1 MSFVL
6 LSVDHIIA
14 IHDEVL
20 EINELQGL
28 AGDKS
33 LEGALS
39 RVDNRLTYGLID
51 DIYSLAASYATAISQ
66 AHCFNDGNKRTA
78 FQVLELVLDLNG
90 IQVIWDVEAVGQ
102 KIVLLSQSKLDEA
115 DLAQWL
121 RRVIVS
127 ILKISRRAIT
137 RISNVW
143 WRINQVNLT

>member
-1 MSFVL
+1 MSFLL

-20 EINELQGL
+20 EPNELQGM

-39 RVDNRLTYGLID
+39 RVENRLNYGLMD

-66 AHCFNDGNKRTA
+66 AHCFKDATKRTA
-78 FQVLELVLDLNG
+78 FQVMDLILDLNG
-90 IQVIWDVEAVGQ
+90 INVTWDIEAVGQ

-121 RRVIVS
+121 RRVIV
-127 ILKISRRAIT
+127 
-137 RISNVW
+137 
-143 WRINQVNLT
+143 

>member
-1 MSFVL
+1 MSFIL
-6 LSVDHIIA
+6 LTGEHVIA

-20 EINELQGL
+20 EPNELQGM

-39 RVDNRLTYGLID
+39 RVDNRLKYGLIE
-51 DIYSLAASYATAISQ
+51 DIYSLAASYAAAVSQ

-78 FQVLELVLDLNG
+78 FQVMDIILDING
-90 IQVIWDVEAVGQ
+90 INAIWDVEEVGQ

-121 RRVIVS
+121 RRVAV
-127 ILKISRRAIT
+127 
-137 RISNVW
+137 
-143 WRINQVNLT
+143 

>member
-1 MSFVL
+1 MSFIL

-20 EINELQGL
+20 ELHELQGM
-28 AGDKS
+28 ARDKS

-39 RVDNRLTYGLID
+39 KVDNRLKYGLME
-51 DIYSLAASYATAISQ
+51 DIYSLAASYAVAVSQ

-78 FQVLELVLDLNG
+78 FQVMDLILDLNA
-90 IQVIWDVEAVGQ
+90 INAIWGAEAVWQ

-121 RRVIVS
+121 RRVT
-127 ILKISRRAIT
+127 A
-137 RISNVW
+137 
-143 WRINQVNLT
+143 

>member
-1 MSFVL
+1 MSFLL

-20 EINELQGL
+20 EPNELQGM

-39 RVDNRLTYGLID
+39 RVENRLNYGLVE
-51 DIYSLAASYATAISQ
+51 DIYSLAASYAVAVSQ

-78 FQVLELVLDLNG
+78 FQVMDLILDLNG
-90 IQVIWDVEAVGQ
+90 INVTWDVEVVGQ

-121 RRVIVS
+121 RRVIV
-127 ILKISRRAIT
+127 
-137 RISNVW
+137 
-143 WRINQVNLT
+143 

>member
-1 MSFVL
+1 MSFIL

-20 EINELQGL
+20 EPSELQGI

-39 RVDNRLTYGLID
+39 RVDNRLKYGLID
-51 DIYSLAASYATAISQ
+51 DIYSLAACYATAISQ

-78 FQVLELVLDLNG
+78 FQVMDLILDLNG
-90 IQVIWDVEAVGQ
+90 INVIWDVEAVGQ
-102 KIVLLSQSKLDEA
+102 KMVLLSQSKLDEA

-121 RRVIVS
+121 RQAVV
-127 ILKISRRAIT
+127 
-137 RISNVW
+137 
-143 WRINQVNLT
+143 

>member
-1 MSFVL
+1 MSFLL

-20 EINELQGL
+20 EPNELQGM

-39 RVDNRLTYGLID
+39 RVENRLNYGLIE
-51 DIYSLAASYATAISQ
+51 DIYSLAASYAVAVSQ

-78 FQVLELVLDLNG
+78 FQMMDLILDLNG
-90 IQVIWDVEAVGQ
+90 IHTVWDVEEVGQ
-102 KIVLLSQSKLDEA
+102 KIVLLSQSKLDET

-121 RRVIVS
+121 RRVIV
-127 ILKISRRAIT
+127 
-137 RISNVW
+137 
-143 WRINQVNLT
+143 

>member
-1 MSFVL
+1 MSFLL

-20 EINELQGL
+20 EPNELQGM

-39 RVDNRLTYGLID
+39 RVENRLNYGLIE
-51 DIYSLAASYATAISQ
+51 DIYSLAASYAVAVSQ

-78 FQVLELVLDLNG
+78 FQVMDHILDLNG
-90 IQVIWDVEAVGQ
+90 IHTVWDVEEVGQ
-102 KIVLLSQSKLDEA
+102 KIVLLSQSKLDET

-121 RRVIVS
+121 RRVIV
-127 ILKISRRAIT
+127 
-137 RISNVW
+137 
-143 WRINQVNLT
+143 

>member
-1 MSFVL
+1 MSFLL

-20 EINELQGL
+20 EPNELQGM

-39 RVDNRLTYGLID
+39 RVENRLNYGLVE
-51 DIYSLAASYATAISQ
+51 DIYSLAASYAVAVSQ

-78 FQVLELVLDLNG
+78 FQVMDLILDLNG
-90 IQVIWDVEAVGQ
+90 INAIWNVEVVGQ

-121 RRVIVS
+121 RRVIV
-127 ILKISRRAIT
+127 
-137 RISNVW
+137 
-143 WRINQVNLT
+143 

>member
-1 MSFVL
+1 MSFLL

-14 IHDEVL
+14 IHGEVL
-20 EINELQGL
+20 EPNELQGM

-39 RVDNRLTYGLID
+39 RVENRLNYGLME
-51 DIYSLAASYATAISQ
+51 DIYSLAASYAVAVSQ

-78 FQVLELVLDLNG
+78 FQVMDIILDLNG
-90 IQVIWDVEAVGQ
+90 INVTWDAEVVGQ

-121 RRVIVS
+121 RRVIV
-127 ILKISRRAIT
+127 
-137 RISNVW
+137 
-143 WRINQVNLT
+143 

>member
-1 MSFVL
+1 MSFLL

-20 EINELQGL
+20 ELNELQGM

-39 RVDNRLTYGLID
+39 RVENRLTYGLID
-51 DIYSLAASYATAISQ
+51 DIYSLAASYGTAISQ

-78 FQVLELVLDLNG
+78 FQVLDIVLDLNG
-90 IQVIWDVEAVGQ
+90 IHIIWDVEAVGQ

-115 DLAQWL
+115 DFAQWL
-121 RRVIVS
+121 RGVG
-127 ILKISRRAIT
+127 
-137 RISNVW
+137 
-143 WRINQVNLT
+143 

>member
-1 MSFVL
+1 MSFIL

-20 EINELQGL
+20 EPSELQGM

-39 RVDNRLTYGLID
+39 RVDNRLKYGLID
-51 DIYSLAASYATAISQ
+51 DIYSLAASYAAAISQ

-78 FQVLELVLDLNG
+78 FQVMDLILDLNG
-90 IQVIWDVEAVGQ
+90 INAIWDVEEVGQ

-121 RRVIVS
+121 RQMVV
-127 ILKISRRAIT
+127 
-137 RISNVW
+137 
-143 WRINQVNLT
+143 

>member
-1 MSFVL
+1 MSFIL
-6 LSVDHIIA
+6 LSVEHVIA

-20 EINELQGL
+20 EPNELQGM

-39 RVDNRLTYGLID
+39 RVGNRLKYGLIE

-78 FQVLELVLDLNG
+78 FQVMDIILDLNG
-90 IQVIWDVEAVGQ
+90 INAIWDVEGVGQ
-102 KIVLLSQSKLDEA
+102 KIVLLSQARLDES

-121 RRVIVS
+121 RRVAV
-127 ILKISRRAIT
+127 
-137 RISNVW
+137 
-143 WRINQVNLT
+143 

>member
-1 MSFVL
+1 MSFLL

-20 EINELQGL
+20 EPNELQGI

-39 RVDNRLTYGLID
+39 RVDNRLKYGLID

-66 AHCFNDGNKRTA
+66 AHCFNDRNKRTA
-78 FQVLELVLDLNG
+78 FQVMDLILDLNE
-90 IQVIWDVEAVGQ
+90 IHAIWDVEEVGQ

-121 RRVIVS
+121 RRVIV
-127 ILKISRRAIT
+127 
-137 RISNVW
+137 
-143 WRINQVNLT
+143 